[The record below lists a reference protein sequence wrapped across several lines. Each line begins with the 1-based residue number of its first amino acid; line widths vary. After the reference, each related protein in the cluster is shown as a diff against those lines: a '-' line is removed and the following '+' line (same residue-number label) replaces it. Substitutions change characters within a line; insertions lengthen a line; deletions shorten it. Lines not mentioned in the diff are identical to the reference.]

1 MPPGTGGTGHH
12 DKYHQFSSKSHQSP
26 ISTINWVGDSPK
38 TAGHFNNFRSICME
52 EFALKKRLPWNSPLF
67 RYHSAIWAAAPYS
80 WEFCHTTV
88 PYAISNMRELL
99 DTSTSLNWFCI
110 ANGFHFSWHFIL
122 HAGIVWYQILIPVSC
137 ITYIYIDAAFICLR
151 LTLLG
156 KRILKKRA
164 TTLSK
169 KASRAC
175 WETMSDK

>member
-110 ANGFHFSWHFIL
+110 ANGFHLALHPVSWHFIL

-137 ITYIYIDAAFICLR
+137 ITYIYI
-151 LTLLG
+151 
-156 KRILKKRA
+156 
-164 TTLSK
+164 
-169 KASRAC
+169 
-175 WETMSDK
+175 